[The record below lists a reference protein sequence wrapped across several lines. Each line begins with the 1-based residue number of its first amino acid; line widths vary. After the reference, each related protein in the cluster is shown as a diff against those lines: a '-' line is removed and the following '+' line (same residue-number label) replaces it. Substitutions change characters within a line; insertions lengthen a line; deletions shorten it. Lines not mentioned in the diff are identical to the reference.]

1 MDIGVGLDGTLKP
14 SFAEEVELSREA
26 ARLDYTSVWTPEG
39 PGLDSFQVCA
49 HRWAASLAVRP
60 GGLTTGISVSPVA
73 LRTPISPAMSGGT
86 VSALTG
92 GRFILGIGSGGI
104 YRPEGRRPFALPRV
118 SALDVM
124 RDYLVTVRGLVSGK
138 KVTYDGPAVRLRG
151 VRLGISPPPRTPVY
165 LGALGPKM
173 LRLGGEVADG
183 LLLNWCTSEQ
193 VAWSRETAAEGA
205 RAAGRDT
212 AGVKLAEYIRVCVD
226 SDVDAARRAFAKTA
240 MGYALGPRGASQ
252 RARAMGYRAH
262 FERMGFADAL
272 AELDLMRDRGA
283 SPDEMADAF
292 PRELLLRVGYYGTP
306 DGAADA
312 FRHLAQ
318 GLDIAIA
325 RVVAARPGP
334 EAVLATLQACRPGL
348 TGQS

>member
-1 MDIGVGLDGTLKP
+1 
-14 SFAEEVELSREA
+14 
-26 ARLDYTSVWTPEG
+26 
-39 PGLDSFQVCA
+39 
-49 HRWAASLAVRP
+49 
-60 GGLTTGISVSPVA
+60 
-73 LRTPISPAMSGGT
+73 MSGGT

-183 LLLNWCTSEQ
+183 LLVNWCTSEQ

-226 SDVDAARRAFAKTA
+226 SDIDAARRAFAKTA

-292 PRELLLRVGYYGTP
+292 PRELLLQGRLLRNAGRGRRRVPASGAGPGHRYRPGRGGTP
-306 DGAADA
+306 RTGS
-312 FRHLAQ
+312 
-318 GLDIAIA
+318 
-325 RVVAARPGP
+325 RPSHFAGVQAGP
-334 EAVLATLQACRPGL
+334 HRAKLATLSARAQSRSEMVYLRTRRHHERGPSSDKRNPAVRMNRQQAKAGAR
-348 TGQS
+348 